1 MHRTARWTIALTMA
15 LAMWLT
21 SACVYLNVKQPLDTD
36 LQETQLGTKVGKSQA
51 QSILWLVAW
60 GDAGTQAAARD
71 GGITT
76 LKHADQERFSIL
88 LGVYARFRTIV
99 YGD

>member
-1 MHRTARWTIALTMA
+1 M
-15 LAMWLT
+15 
-21 SACVYLNVKQPLDTD
+21 NVKAPLDTD
-36 LQETQLGTKVGKSQA
+36 LHETRLGAKVGQSQA
-51 QSILWLVAW
+51 QSILGLVAW

-76 LKHADQERFSIL
+76 LRQADTETFAIL
-88 LGVYARFRTIV
+88 GFVYVRQRTIV

>member
-1 MHRTARWTIALTMA
+1 MDQCA
-15 LAMWLT
+15 
-21 SACVYLNVKQPLDTD
+21 D
-36 LQETQLGTKVGKSQA
+36 VGRE
-51 QSILWLVAW
+51 
-60 GDAGTQAAARD
+60 GQAAARD

-76 LKHADQERFSIL
+76 LKHADQETFAIL